1 MIENGAADCLGVL
14 RVRHLLA
21 PSEFGKLAPPP
32 FAYGLRKSRVSVT
45 GKIQKRGRFPVL
57 LPHKQERD
65 VRRAQQQTSSE
76 FERGKGHK
84 GAETLPVRPVAHL
97 IMILAAD
104 HKALARKVTTGRAVW
119 PFAKE

>member
-1 MIENGAADCLGVL
+1 MIQDGAAERLGVL
-14 RVRHLLA
+14 RIWHLLT

-45 GKIQKRGRFPVL
+45 GKIQKRRGFAIL

-65 VRRAQQQTSSE
+65 VRCAQHQASSQ
-76 FERGKGHK
+76 FERGKGHQS
-84 GAETLPVRPVAHL
+84 AETVTMRPVAHL

-104 HKALARKVTTGRAVW
+104 HKALAGEMTAGRAAW
-119 PFAKE
+119 PVAIA